1 MWHFT
6 ERGVVTVLGAGLLLG
21 SGCISL
27 AAIPEQQERHFK
39 VKDRPLV
46 VLQNIVDGRIEVKS
60 WKNPEV
66 VVTSSAASDKVAID
80 VEQVGDRI
88 DINASSLVDAAQP
101 HVEVR
106 LWELHERK

>member
-39 VKDRPLV
+39 VKDSGAILPGHGGILDRMDSMATASIILAIIIM
-46 VLQNIVDGRIEVKS
+46 LS
-60 WKNPEV
+60 PE
-66 VVTSSAASDKVAID
+66 IF
-80 VEQVGDRI
+80 Q
-88 DINASSLVDAAQP
+88 
-101 HVEVR
+101 
-106 LWELHERK
+106 